1 MCSPEGGGKKRHHEH
16 GNATN
21 GGLAHGGQS
30 QAAPSSQLA
39 GTSFSQ
45 THHAA
50 GRGLSLPQTAVLT
63 SVCALGSP
71 ALAFSRTSSK
81 GVSTSPFAGP
91 LTWENKQMDCHQAGP
106 CHLSEE
112 GRGRQEQTSAPGQ
125 ERDSRCREKA
135 PGSCFPGSKDH
146 KAARRRFQCLLRARG
161 GRQGTE
167 GGTSNHH
174 RPLS

>member
-1 MCSPEGGGKKRHHEH
+1 M
-16 GNATN
+16 
-21 GGLAHGGQS
+21 
-30 QAAPSSQLA
+30 
-39 GTSFSQ
+39 
-45 THHAA
+45 
-50 GRGLSLPQTAVLT
+50 LT

-91 LTWENKQMDCHQAGP
+91 LTRENKQMDCHQAGP

-125 ERDSRCREKA
+125 ERDSRCREQA

-146 KAARRRFQCLLRARG
+146 KAARRRFQWLVRARG

-167 GGTSNHH
+167 GGTGNHR
-174 RPLS
+174 RPLSSLQPERLSSGLNGVLERSEGSSSKAPELENLHPNAQRPNKQTKFMFSKTVVYTHD